1 MAPISISLITG
12 RNYISFPATSTD
24 NFGTIFIVSGIKDN
38 IILFQTY
45 DTILGNFTLISDF
58 EYIEP
63 GRGYIIDV
71 ISPGTIT
78 YDGIEY
84 TLSFDQFK
92 SRLIEGWNLVGTGSN
107 SIYIPGWCKIL
118 DPITNFPV
126 TKIDSTRSY
135 WVNYFNCL
143 EPKTETVILIS
154 AIGLGIALLSLYI
167 SLKGVKV

>member
-1 MAPISISLITG
+1 MQISMSLITG

-84 TLSFDQFK
+84 TFSFDQFK
-92 SRLIEGWNLVGTGSN
+92 SRLVEGWNLVGTPN
-107 SIYIPGWCKIL
+107 PMYIPGWCKIL

-126 TKIDSTRSY
+126 SKIEPKKSY
-135 WVNYFNCL
+135 WANYFNCL
-143 EPKTETVILIS
+143 EPKTEPILLIS
-154 AIGLGIALLSLYI
+154 AIGLGIALISLYI
-167 SLKGVKV
+167 SLKGAKV